1 MKSTLCYVHTLIVV
15 CIVYALFNFS
25 NSKILDRE
33 FGYWAEQIP
42 TTDSPMCAVVDP
54 LRDYRWHSL
63 RCGGPDVA
71 AFLCEMEG
79 SQQMIYFI
87 WSIYLILYTVYL
99 PFTHLFIYLYHPFV
113 CSSGMGN

>member
-1 MKSTLCYVHTLIVV
+1 MSTLLFELIVLL
-15 CIVYALFNFS
+15 YYFR

-79 SQQMIYFI
+79 
-87 WSIYLILYTVYL
+87 L
-99 PFTHLFIYLYHPFV
+99 
-113 CSSGMGN
+113 

>member
-1 MKSTLCYVHTLIVV
+1 MVFVYITLN
-15 CIVYALFNFS
+15 NFR

-33 FGYWAEQIP
+33 FGYWSEQIP

-54 LRDYRWHSL
+54 LKDYRWHSL

-79 SQQMIYFI
+79 
-87 WSIYLILYTVYL
+87 L
-99 PFTHLFIYLYHPFV
+99 
-113 CSSGMGN
+113 

>member
-1 MKSTLCYVHTLIVV
+1 MLILF
-15 CIVYALFNFS
+15 VYACFNLR

-42 TTDSPMCAVVDP
+42 AIESPLCAVVDP

-71 AFLCEMEG
+71 SFLCEMEG
-79 SQQMIYFI
+79 
-87 WSIYLILYTVYL
+87 LYIALNAFFFNSLRFRFY
-99 PFTHLFIYLYHPFV
+99 
-113 CSSGMGN
+113 G

>member
-1 MKSTLCYVHTLIVV
+1 M
-15 CIVYALFNFS
+15 YAFFFLFVTGR

-42 TTDSPMCAVVDP
+42 AIESPLCAVVDP
-54 LRDYRWHSL
+54 MRDYRWHSL

-79 SQQMIYFI
+79 
-87 WSIYLILYTVYL
+87 LY
-99 PFTHLFIYLYHPFV
+99 FV
-113 CSSGMGN
+113 CHVLSVNLHIRLNYSV